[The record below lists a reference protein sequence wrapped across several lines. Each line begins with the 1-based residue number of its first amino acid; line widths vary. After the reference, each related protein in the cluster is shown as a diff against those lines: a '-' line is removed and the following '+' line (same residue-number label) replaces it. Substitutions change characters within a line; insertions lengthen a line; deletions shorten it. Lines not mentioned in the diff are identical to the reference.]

1 MLTLDSYITD
11 DEIKKT
17 LFSIPHKAF
26 GFDGYTSLLFKRSWD
41 IISKDFIATMR
52 YFFDSSTLPRCV
64 NATRISLISK
74 IETLMIMNNFRRI
87 SCSNVFT
94 NAYLKSLWVDWKRCF
109 WMLLVL
115 LRLPMFQVGKYRM
128 SSCWLKSL
136 YITIT

>member
-1 MLTLDSYITD
+1 MTTTLEDVSRYFTRIALDIMPTLDSYITD

-26 GFDGYTSLLFKRSWD
+26 GLDGYTSLFFKRSWD

-87 SCSNVFT
+87 SCSNVI
-94 NAYLKSLWVDWKRCF
+94 YKYISKVIVSGLKGMLVD
-109 WMLLVL
+109 VIG
-115 LRLPMFQVGKYRM
+115 P
-128 SSCWLKSL
+128 S
-136 YITIT
+136 